1 VRIQAIE
8 IKSHEGKGLSM
19 PVSTIDQKASSVDP
33 YRRLSASQVI
43 AYRNCPRYWY
53 YGWERRLKTPLP
65 PQIIRGNAAEACIC
79 RVMRDSPSLHL
90 AEDEDAMSTPLNKDG
105 APEWD
110 DPSNWPGPRIEPVE
124 KPLRPSDM
132 DSLRIWAHARA
143 RVHFQRCWDEACDD
157 WAANPNRKGT
167 VEDADPDQCLS
178 MVLRGIDLHLQE
190 VEECLNSEDVDVDA
204 WRSGK
209 SRPVWPAPD
218 GFPRDWSSP
227 SHAAY
232 DIGSDMHVV
241 EAWEIARPW
250 FVDPDAASFTQT
262 STHPGGWFQGEYDL
276 VYRWDG
282 ATRIID
288 IKASVGRGDRS
299 HGYLDQLRMYGW
311 LWWATHERKETVTG
325 LAIWYLGAGDPKDVV
340 MPAVEEMESMDRDLF
355 ELYSKIRESNP
366 SIEECPAEPA
376 PLRRFKD
383 GGVPDGEPVESDIRA
398 RCNRCEYAGFCEG
411 SNQEPNLIQMET
423 IQRFGHTWDITP
435 LQAIRTRFSAIGDVS
450 RLTGPD
456 LNEDETVDVRFTMVD
471 GWDRATVRPHR
482 MGGPKRVTRSI
493 KEGSRVRVDNAMPS
507 LWKGQLNL
515 DLDSLSSISPA
526 EEGDEASIVDIET
539 RVSVV
544 GRVWSIDAY
553 PDGASVSR
561 WAITLVDASGSAS
574 AVAFKQFIPTA
585 AASISRGDVIGVLNG
600 EVGEWAGRPQ
610 IKMGPG
616 TRVVVIDDEA

>member
-1 VRIQAIE
+1 MRIQAIE

-43 AYRNCPRYWY
+43 AYNNCPRYWY

-90 AEDEDAMSTPLNKDG
+90 AEDEDAMSTPLNEDG

-124 KPLRPSDM
+124 NTLRPSDM
-132 DSLRIWAHARA
+132 DSLRTWAHARA

-209 SRPVWPAPD
+209 SRPAWPAPD

-355 ELYSKIRESNP
+355 ELYSKIRGSNP

-383 GGVPDGEPVESDIRA
+383 GGVPDGQSVESDTRA

-411 SNQEPNLIQMET
+411 SNQEPNLIHMET
-423 IQRFGHTWDITP
+423 IQRFGHTWEITP

-471 GWDRATVRPHR
+471 GSRENMTLST
-482 MGGPKRVTRSI
+482 GGMEPL
-493 KEGSRVRVDNAMPS
+493 G
-507 LWKGQLNL
+507 
-515 DLDSLSSISPA
+515 
-526 EEGDEASIVDIET
+526 
-539 RVSVV
+539 
-544 GRVWSIDAY
+544 
-553 PDGASVSR
+553 
-561 WAITLVDASGSAS
+561 
-574 AVAFKQFIPTA
+574 
-585 AASISRGDVIGVLNG
+585 
-600 EVGEWAGRPQ
+600 
-610 IKMGPG
+610 
-616 TRVVVIDDEA
+616 